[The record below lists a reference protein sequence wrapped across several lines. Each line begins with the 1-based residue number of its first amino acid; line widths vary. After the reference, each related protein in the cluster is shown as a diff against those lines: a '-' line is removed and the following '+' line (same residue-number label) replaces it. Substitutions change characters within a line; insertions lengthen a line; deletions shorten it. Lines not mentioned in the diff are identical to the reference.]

1 MNKGI
6 ILGQYFTDN
15 YLLKN
20 IVVSLCRNNGMFLE
34 PSAGAGH
41 LVSALESYSNCNITA
56 IELDSSVKY
65 IANTKPTY
73 MDFFDLSVANKFDT
87 VFGNPPF
94 VKFRNINKNTIDKIN
109 SGSKLVSCNL
119 FYYFIWKSF
128 FHLNEGGEIV
138 FIVPREFLNSS
149 RAGVLRELLY
159 RYGTITDI
167 YDFGETNFFRNAAP
181 NVIIFRYEKDNL
193 THKTNYF
200 NFSVV
205 QEQFI
210 NSNFVF
216 SSIDFNGHVS
226 LGDFFDV
233 KVGLVT
239 GCNKIFERS
248 SKFSIPTICSDYK
261 RTGIKKDII
270 FLDKFSLDEVKS
282 NDPDLFDY
290 MISNKEELISRK
302 IKKFDE
308 SNWYCYGAVRN
319 LECME
324 GFGKV
329 IYVNSKT
336 RDQKPFFVDDIGYF
350 DGSMLCLIPKIEL
363 DLKEWCNILNNSKD
377 EFERQNM
384 YTNNKYS
391 FTVGSLL
398 NLKLLT

>member
-1 MNKGI
+1 MNKSI

-20 IVVSLCRNNGMFLE
+20 IVVSLCRNNGKFLE

-41 LVSALESYSNCNITA
+41 LVSALESRINCNITA
-56 IELDSSVKY
+56 IEIDHSVEY
-65 IANTKPTY
+65 IANTKPTN

-94 VKFRNINKNTIDKIN
+94 VKFRNISKDTLSKIN
-109 SGSKLVSCNL
+109 SGSKLISCNL

-128 FHLNEGGEIV
+128 FHLNYGGEIV

-149 RAGVLRELLY
+149 RAEALREILY
-159 RYGTITDI
+159 KHGTITDI

-181 NVIIFRYEKDNL
+181 NIIIFRYEKDNL

-216 SSIDFNGHVS
+216 SSIDFNDHIS

-239 GCNKIFERS
+239 GCNRIFERK

-270 FLDKFSLDEVKS
+270 FLDKFKLDDVKL
-282 NDPDLFDY
+282 NDPDLFNY
-290 MISNKEELISRK
+290 MISNKEELINRK
-302 IKKFDE
+302 IKKFDDG
-308 SNWYCYGAVRN
+308 NWYCYGAVRN

-324 GFGKV
+324 GNGKV

-350 DGSMLCLIPKIEL
+350 DGSMLCLIPKTDL
-363 DLKEWCNILNNSKD
+363 DINKWCDILNNSKR

-398 NLKLLT
+398 NLKLLA